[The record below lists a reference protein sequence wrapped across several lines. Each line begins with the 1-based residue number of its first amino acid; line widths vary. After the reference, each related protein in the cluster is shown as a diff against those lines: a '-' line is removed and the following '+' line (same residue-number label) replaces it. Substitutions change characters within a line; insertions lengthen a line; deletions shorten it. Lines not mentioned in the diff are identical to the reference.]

1 MKPFQFSLQAVA
13 AVREN
18 EETRAGEAY
27 ARAVRLRREVAIKQ
41 QEIENGIQ
49 ENLVECGQVFGQGVH
64 AEKVV
69 QIHATLRVLRARLKE
84 FSTEAD
90 RLQAAVDEKWRQLV
104 LARQRR
110 EVVGKLHDR
119 QLAAHQAEDARTG
132 QLGMDEMA
140 TLRAAG
146 ALAYKG

>member
-49 ENLVECGQVFGQGVH
+49 ENLVECGQAFGQGVH